1 MPYIMKKLSKAKTK
15 MFTLRNKTEENRIL
29 PNNQKNYCFQLFNP
43 FHATSFFWYH
53 VKTSESQRFSDVFRG
68 YQKRPVALNRL
79 KGLRNGTVI
88 IW

>member
-43 FHATSFFWYH
+43 FHATSFF
-53 VKTSESQRFSDVFRG
+53 
-68 YQKRPVALNRL
+68 
-79 KGLRNGTVI
+79 
-88 IW
+88 